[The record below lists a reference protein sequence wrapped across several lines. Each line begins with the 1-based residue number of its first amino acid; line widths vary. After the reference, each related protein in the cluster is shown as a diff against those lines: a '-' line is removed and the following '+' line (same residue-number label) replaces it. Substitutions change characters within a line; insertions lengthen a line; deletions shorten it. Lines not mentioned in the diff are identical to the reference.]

1 MYYLYILQSLKDN
14 GFYIGITSNIEK
26 RLKEHNNS
34 KTKSTKSRIPFN
46 LIYSEQF
53 KSRLEARAREVELK
67 TNYSKR
73 KELYT
78 KLGIKIK

>member
-1 MYYLYILQSLKDN
+1 MHYLYILQSIKDN
-14 GFYIGITSNIEK
+14 GFYIGITENIEK
-26 RLKEHNNS
+26 RLKDHNYG
-34 KTKSTKSRIPFN
+34 KTKSTKNRRPFR

-53 KSRLEARAREVELK
+53 NNRLEARTREIELK

-78 KLGIKIK
+78 KLGLKIK